1 MQQINDKKSRRM
13 IINNAKES
21 LKKNA
26 ELIKQEFNIEIP
38 KNISNMDN
46 IDFYSF
52 IANTVYPTI
61 TNEGWVAQEIGDV
74 VIKLEACIRAYK
86 HYYREPKTL

>member
-1 MQQINDKKSRRM
+1 MNTVNDKKSKRM
-13 IINNAKES
+13 IITNAKQA
-21 LKKNA
+21 LKDNA
-26 ELIKQEFNIEIP
+26 ETLKQEFNIEIP
-38 KNISNMDN
+38 KDIMNMNN

-61 TNEGWVAQEIGDV
+61 TNDGWISQEIGDV
-74 VIKLEACIRAYK
+74 VTKLEACIRAYK

>member
-1 MQQINDKKSRRM
+1 MNTVNDKKSKRM
-13 IINNAKES
+13 IIANAKQA
-21 LKKNA
+21 LKDNA
-26 ELIKQEFNIEIP
+26 EILKQEFNIEIP
-38 KNISNMDN
+38 KNILNMDN
-46 IDFYSF
+46 IDFYAF

-74 VIKLEACIRAYK
+74 VLKLEACIRACK

>member
-38 KNISNMDN
+38 KNILNMDN

>member
-1 MQQINDKKSRRM
+1 MQQINDKKTRRM

-74 VIKLEACIRAYK
+74 VLKLEACIRAYK

>member
-74 VIKLEACIRAYK
+74 VLKLEACIRAYK

>member
-38 KNISNMDN
+38 NNILNMNN

-74 VIKLEACIRAYK
+74 VLKLEACIRAYK

>member
-1 MQQINDKKSRRM
+1 MNTVNDKKSKRM
-13 IINNAKES
+13 IIKNAKES

-38 KNISNMDN
+38 KNILNMDN

-52 IANTVYPTI
+52 IANTVHPTI

-74 VIKLEACIRAYK
+74 VSKLEACIRACK